1 MLGGISN
8 HLKLLVFALPSRAE
22 HALMSEERGHSGTR
36 KTEAKMDA
44 ETTQTKTENDAML
57 RLAEHS
63 AAQLHAQIIESCRQ
77 AVVTLED
84 FAAKARREVERAG
97 ELEPGELAGLPS
109 ALASQAAWGAA
120 NAASELSTATRMA
133 TQYLNALGIVEA
145 LKRGAK

>member
-1 MLGGISN
+1 
-8 HLKLLVFALPSRAE
+8 
-22 HALMSEERGHSGTR
+22 
-36 KTEAKMDA
+36 MDA
-44 ETTQTKTENDAML
+44 QTTQTTENDAML

-77 AVVTLED
+77 AVATLED
-84 FAAKARREVERAG
+84 FAAKARREVERTA
-97 ELEPGELAGLPS
+97 ELPPGELAGLPG

-120 NAASELSTATRMA
+120 NAASELSTASRMA

>member
-1 MLGGISN
+1 M
-8 HLKLLVFALPSRAE
+8 LKLLVFALPSRAE
-22 HALMSEERGHSGTR
+22 HALMSQERAHSGTR

-44 ETTQTKTENDAML
+44 QTTQKKTDADAML

-77 AVVTLED
+77 AVATLED
-84 FAAKARREVERAG
+84 FAAKARREVERAAD
-97 ELEPGELAGLPS
+97 LEPGELAGLPS
-109 ALASQAAWGAA
+109 ALASQAAWGSA

-145 LKRGAK
+145 LKRGAR